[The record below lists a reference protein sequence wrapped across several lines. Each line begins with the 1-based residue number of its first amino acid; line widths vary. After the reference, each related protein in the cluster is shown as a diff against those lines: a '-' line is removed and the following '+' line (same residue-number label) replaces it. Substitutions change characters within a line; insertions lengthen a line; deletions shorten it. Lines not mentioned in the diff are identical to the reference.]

1 VRRAALALLGT
12 AVGTSLLVGAKLGTP
27 VRNTAG
33 QVTTDPGAGAPGD
46 PSGAPVGDPAAP
58 APTGSAG
65 PNRTAPS
72 APAGRSTRPTPAGGT
87 RTQTAPKPPAPAGL
101 KSGTYTG
108 NGVSHEYGTVQV
120 TITVSGGVVTKASA
134 TYPTDRS
141 TSRSIN
147 NGAVPTLNS
156 RAVAA
161 KTSSSISTVSG
172 ATLTSDAYKSSL
184 QSALD
189 KAKA

>member
-33 QVTTDPGAGAPGD
+33 QATTDPG
-46 PSGAPVGDPAAP
+46 SGAPVGDPAAP

-65 PNRTAPS
+65 P
-72 APAGRSTRPTPAGGT
+72 T
-87 RTQTAPKPPAPAGL
+87 RTGPSTPVARNTRLTPSGGARTQITPKPPAPAGL

-108 NGVSHEYGTVQV
+108 SGVSHEYGTVQV

-156 RAVAA
+156 RAVSA
-161 KTSSSISTVSG
+161 KTSANIQSVSG